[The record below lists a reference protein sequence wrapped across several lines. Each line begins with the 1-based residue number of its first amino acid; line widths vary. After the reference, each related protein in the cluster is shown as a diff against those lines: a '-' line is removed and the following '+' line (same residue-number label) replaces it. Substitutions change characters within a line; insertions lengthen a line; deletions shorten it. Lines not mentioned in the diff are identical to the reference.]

1 AITTSDAN
9 ITHAEAITRED
20 KKAVLN
26 FVVDIND
33 LEHLKT
39 VLEKV
44 QRVDGVLQA
53 KRVRKG

>member
-1 AITTSDAN
+1 MQISHMQRLLQER
-9 ITHAEAITRED
+9 I

-26 FVVDIND
+26 FIVDIND